1 MPSALILAPLGL
13 KKTSQF
19 SLRRGWNVSH
29 FNPSP
34 AQTASSAQT
43 APMLVTLQLHWT
55 LNSREVPEKQVKN
68 TDIEKLPRFSI
79 PQETSKF
86 LNPFTVH

>member
-13 KKTSQF
+13 KKPPNFPSEGVGM
-19 SLRRGWNVSH
+19 SLTLT
-29 FNPSP
+29 SP
-34 AQTASSAQT
+34 AQTAQVV
-43 APMLVTLQLHWT
+43 VTLQLHWT
-55 LNSREVPEKQVKN
+55 LNSREEPEKQVKN

>member
-1 MPSALILAPLGL
+1 M
-13 KKTSQF
+13 
-19 SLRRGWNVSH
+19 SLTLT
-29 FNPSP
+29 SP
-34 AQTASSAQT
+34 AQTAQVV
-43 APMLVTLQLHWT
+43 VTLQLHWT

-86 LNPFTVH
+86 LNPLTVH